1 MKELHYKQMDR
12 KPKATQEGS
21 LVETNLPVGKSTRLL
36 TFFRKMDLGLLGKL
50 EPIPESNLRAWIDRG
65 EVETEGREDEGI
77 ESIVSVST
85 PPVPALED
93 SLASKSLDLTSE
105 PIFSLFR
112 TPRTDSNQPKD

>member
-1 MKELHYKQMDR
+1 MKELHYKRMDK

-36 TFFRKMDLGLLGKL
+36 TFFRKTDPSLLRKL

-93 SLASKSLDLTSE
+93 RLASKSLDLTSE